1 MLLVIRVSFGSSI
14 KRRWCFNKYFRTVND
29 DSAVGVKLLEQ
40 GRHITAVDFFPW
52 PLDKKL

>member
-1 MLLVIRVSFGSSI
+1 MLLVIRVNFGSSI

-52 PLDKKL
+52 PLDKKV